1 MLNSFIFIR
10 PELAPTRGRKG
21 RIQGNKTPIFQ
32 LWRPEK
38 LKFPHFKHKSLR
50 GSFTGKISSPSRRM
64 SKMSYMSYIMDTEE
78 HRYIMQCEMCS
89 PVVVGGSC
97 SDLCADN
104 LISPH
109 QSSSCTWTFP
119 PPARPI
125 PAPRCTIQHL
135 AIPAPGQALIMNNT
149 VKIGLTVK

>member
-1 MLNSFIFIR
+1 M
-10 PELAPTRGRKG
+10 
-21 RIQGNKTPIFQ
+21 
-32 LWRPEK
+32 
-38 LKFPHFKHKSLR
+38 KFPHFKHKSLR

-125 PAPRCTIQHL
+125 PAPRCTILHIYPTPCNTGSRSGSNHEQHCKNWL
-135 AIPAPGQALIMNNT
+135 NCEIRLSKMRYRYQINAII
-149 VKIGLTVK
+149 KLTDPVIIRD

>member
-1 MLNSFIFIR
+1 
-10 PELAPTRGRKG
+10 
-21 RIQGNKTPIFQ
+21 
-32 LWRPEK
+32 
-38 LKFPHFKHKSLR
+38 
-50 GSFTGKISSPSRRM
+50 
-64 SKMSYMSYIMDTEE
+64 MDTEE

-119 PPARPI
+119 PPSRPI